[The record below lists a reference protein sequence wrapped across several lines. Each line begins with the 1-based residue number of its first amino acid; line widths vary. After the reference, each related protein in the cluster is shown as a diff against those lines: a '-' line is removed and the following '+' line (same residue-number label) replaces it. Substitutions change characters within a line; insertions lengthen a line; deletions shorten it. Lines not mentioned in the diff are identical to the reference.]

1 MVRRFYLAMLVAV
14 GLPAYVSAQAVPQFK
29 WTPNQT
35 LRYRVLQT
43 TTATETVEGKTQ
55 ETTTTLELTKRWQVK
70 GVDQAGVATLTMS
83 LDKLRMETKTP
94 KGETM
99 LFDSAQVDKS
109 TPGMKEEMAKY
120 LGVPLTTIRMDA
132 TGKLIEVKESK
143 FGPASRLESD
153 LPFKIVLPGQPLTSD
168 LTWTRKYQIKL
179 EPPQGAGESYDA
191 EQKYTVKSQANGQA
205 ILGLTTELKTQPGSM
220 ADMVPLVPL
229 QPAGEVAFDI
239 ANGRLRAVRFQI
251 KKDIDGH
258 AGDGSKYR
266 FVSNYAED
274 WVEK

>member
-1 MVRRFYLAMLVAV
+1 MSRHCYLAFLVAV
-14 GLPAYVSAQAVPQFK
+14 GLPTLVAAQAAPQFK
-29 WTPNQT
+29 WTNGQT
-35 LRYRVLQT
+35 LVYKVTQS

-55 ETTTTLELTKRWQVK
+55 ETTTTLDLTKRWQVK
-70 GVDQAGVATLTMS
+70 SVDQAGVATLAMS

-99 LFDSAQVDKS
+99 LFDSANVEKS
-109 TPGMKEEMAKY
+109 SPGMKEEMAKY
-120 LGVPLTTIRMDA
+120 VGVPLTTVRMDA

-153 LPFKIVLPGQPLTSD
+153 LPFKIILPPQALTSD
-168 LTWTRKYQIKL
+168 LTWSRKYQIKL
-179 EPPQGAGESYDA
+179 EPPQGAGETYDA

-205 ILGLTTELKTQPGSM
+205 ILGVTTELKTQPGSM
-220 ADMVPLVPL
+220 ADMIPLVPL
-229 QPAGEVAFDI
+229 QPTGEVAFDI
-239 ANGRLRAVRFQI
+239 ANGRIKAVRFQI

-266 FVSNYAED
+266 FVSTYAED